1 MSIFSGK
8 AILLTEGDSYYD
20 PELVDMSSCA
30 GIKCG
35 GNMTMS
41 GGYLAVY
48 SMGAAGKGINCD
60 GRLDLNGTSVVKVI
74 TEGTRAV
81 QGGIKS
87 SPKGISAEMGI
98 KVDCDTLWVKAIGGE
113 GSEGMDSKTSIIIER
128 GEIAL
133 YCFDDC
139 ISTTNQIVVNG
150 GRMYCYSSDN
160 DGMDSKGTVEIHG
173 GQVIAIGA
181 PGTEE
186 GIDYELDGFTVT
198 GGGEIKFAQSGDFF
212 AEQCFIFW
220 RGIRRTSGIYT
231 RCPRGKCIDVSDS
244 ARFQIHARVI
254 VWGIFGYGRDL

>member
-1 MSIFSGK
+1 
-8 AILLTEGDSYYD
+8 
-20 PELVDMSSCA
+20 
-30 GIKCG
+30 
-35 GNMTMS
+35 MTMS

-160 DGMDSKGTVEIHG
+160 DGMDSKERWKSM
-173 GQVIAIGA
+173 ADKSL
-181 PGTEE
+181 P
-186 GIDYELDGFTVT
+186 
-198 GGGEIKFAQSGDFF
+198 
-212 AEQCFIFW
+212 
-220 RGIRRTSGIYT
+220 
-231 RCPRGKCIDVSDS
+231 
-244 ARFQIHARVI
+244 
-254 VWGIFGYGRDL
+254 

>member
-1 MSIFSGK
+1 
-8 AILLTEGDSYYD
+8 
-20 PELVDMSSCA
+20 
-30 GIKCG
+30 
-35 GNMTMS
+35 
-41 GGYLAVY
+41 
-48 SMGAAGKGINCD
+48 
-60 GRLDLNGTSVVKVI
+60 
-74 TEGTRAV
+74 
-81 QGGIKS
+81 
-87 SPKGISAEMGI
+87 MGI

-173 GQVIAIGA
+173 GQVIAIG
-181 PGTEE
+181 
-186 GIDYELDGFTVT
+186 DSR
-198 GGGEIKFAQSGDFF
+198 GGEIKFAQSGDFF